1 MSEKYLLDEVLL
13 LQKKVKDMTISFL
26 VVTAFF
32 ALLWMY
38 NTGRHGESQDLS
50 MRTSCEALLALTI
63 IAQDPDRQAEL
74 HSVTRGMTPNGVRR
88 LPQCK
93 ERLP

>member
-1 MSEKYLLDEVLL
+1 MDSKITELE
-13 LQKKVKDMTISFL
+13 KKVRDLTI
-26 VVTAFF
+26 
-32 ALLWMY
+32 ALAAVAIVGTGFWIA
-38 NTGRHGESQDLS
+38 NTRRHGESQDLS

-93 ERLP
+93 GRLP